1 MTPVPCSS
9 APSSSSNPSSPTQR
23 RNGNHR
29 CASGLFNRSHAV
41 WYLHTFT
48 LYPFRNRSSVH
59 RLILAIP
66 LLIAPISSAQTASA
80 DARQH
85 ALALEQAKDLH
96 GAEQAWQQILAANP
110 NDAEANAHLGLDYAL
125 EGNYPE
131 AIPAYRKALAAD
143 PNLPGLEM
151 NLGLALF
158 KQAQLA
164 DAIQPLQAASQQ
176 SPNDPRPRL
185 LLGMAQYGTGHYADA
200 IPNLR
205 TGLQLTPN
213 NLQLRL
219 TLAQS
224 CLWAK
229 DYACALEQDE
239 LILKQDPNS
248 AQADMIAGEALD
260 AKGDMAG
267 AVAQFRAAETA
278 APSTPDLHFGL
289 GYLLWKQGN
298 FADAEPEFAREVQL
312 EPNHAQALTYLGDL
326 AIKKNDWPTAR
337 RVLETAAAQPNAVR
351 LTFLDLGIVNAHD
364 KHNTEAETNFRRA
377 IQLAPEDPDAHYRL
391 ARLLQSTGN
400 IAEARTE
407 LAKVQQLHKAKD
419 SEGLAQQITPQPT
432 QPRP

>member
-1 MTPVPCSS
+1 MRLCAVSPIVQQITPS
-9 APSSSSNPSSPTQR
+9 AGGTSLQSTIS
-23 RNGNHR
+23 
-29 CASGLFNRSHAV
+29 LIK
-41 WYLHTFT
+41 
-48 LYPFRNRSSVH
+48 LYPSRNRYPVR
-59 RLILAIP
+59 RLLAIP
-66 LLIAPISSAQTASA
+66 LFISTGLPAQTSPVEAK
-80 DARQH
+80 QK

-96 GAEQAWQQILAANP
+96 GAEQAWQQILAATP
-110 NDAEANAHLGLDYAL
+110 DDAEATAHLGLDYAL
-125 EGNYPE
+125 EGNYGQ
-131 AIPAYRKALAAD
+131 AIPAYRKALALNA
-143 PNLPGLEM
+143 NLPGLQM

-164 DAIQPLQAASQQ
+164 EAIEPLQAAAQQ
-176 SPNDPRPRL
+176 SPSDPRPKL

-200 IPNLR
+200 VPNLR
-205 TGLQLTPN
+205 AGLDLTPN

-229 DYACALEQDE
+229 DYACALEQDS

-267 AVAQFRAAETA
+267 AVAQFRAGEAA
-278 APSTPDLHFGL
+278 APNTPDLHFGL

-298 FADAEPEFAREVQL
+298 FAEAEPEFQKEVQL

-337 RVLETAAAQPNAVR
+337 HALETAAAQPNAVR
-351 LTFLDLGIVNAHD
+351 LTWLDLGIVNAHE
-364 KHNTEAETNFRRA
+364 KRSAEAEANYRKA

-391 ARLLQSTGN
+391 ARLLQASGKPE
-400 IAEARTE
+400 EARSE
-407 LAKVQQLHKAKD
+407 LARVQQLHKAKD
-419 SEGLAQQITPQPT
+419 QEGLAQQMTSQPT
-432 QPRP
+432 AAKP